1 MNDLI
6 EKLKTTCE
14 WLNDEYSLNQGGCMY
29 AAYIISKHLE
39 KLNIIYTV
47 NMWYDENN
55 DPYHISIVIN
65 GIDINKTD
73 YILHDHIENITV
85 DSKWLMD
92 FNNRNE
98 KFDFIWQR
106 KYKKIVR
113 DTFKKLFIE
122 FK

>member
-39 KLNIIYTV
+39 KLNIRYTV

-55 DPYHISIVIN
+55 DTYHISIVIN